1 MNSCEETRSLSSW
14 SGQNRNSFNG
24 WSFLVFDGLV
34 DAGWSFDGLV
44 DAGWSFD
51 GLVDT
56 GCLFDGFV
64 DTNVKRAE

>member
-34 DAGWSFDGLV
+34 DAKQQSVDVEPGLEAVERLDVEPAVVDGSV
-44 DAGWSFD
+44 DA
-51 GLVDT
+51 
-56 GCLFDGFV
+56 
-64 DTNVKRAE
+64 E

>member
-34 DAGWSFDGLV
+34 DAKQQSVDVEPGLEAVEQLDVEPAVVDGSV
-44 DAGWSFD
+44 DA
-51 GLVDT
+51 
-56 GCLFDGFV
+56 
-64 DTNVKRAE
+64 E